1 MNKPEST
8 SKRSRKVWG
17 AALLLLCLLALVFG
31 VFGAVY
37 FEQSQPGTPQVASNQ
52 PPQPSPPTGPV
63 APAPVTQP
71 PAAAPAPENP
81 STAQAVPPRE
91 STQPQAAQ
99 TTGPAP
105 APATPQAE
113 APPSPSS
120 STAQNLAQISPSAAP
135 ANVASAAPRYW
146 VEFGAYDGAFYAD
159 RLKQSLAKL
168 GIAATVTEAP
178 GAHGR
183 KYLRVRGADQSDR
196 ANALAQLS
204 KARTALRIVPLLH
217 RVAAVSA
224 GATRAAAST
233 SARGTHWVQFGAF
246 RSPQGAERM
255 LASLRKNG
263 IQVSI
268 IKTKI
273 ISIHSLYLVRAA
285 DLPDRAAAAQIA
297 QRGSAALHSKDVL
310 IGVTPRRAGLNPR
323 APPR

>member
-37 FEQSQPGTPQVASNQ
+37 FEQSEPGTPQVASNQ
-52 PPQPSPPTGPV
+52 PPAPSPPTGPV
-63 APAPVTQP
+63 APAPVAERPAVTSPAQNNP
-71 PAAAPAPENP
+71 P
-81 STAQAVPPRE
+81 AQAVPSPE
-91 STQPQAAQ
+91 STPAQAAQ
-99 TTGPAP
+99 VTGPAP
-105 APATPQAE
+105 ATTTPAV
-113 APPSPSS
+113 PPSPSS
-120 STAQNLAQISPSAAP
+120 STAQNLAQIAPSAAP
-135 ANVASAAPRYW
+135 ADVASAAPRYW
-146 VEFGAYDGAFYAD
+146 VEFGAYDGSFYAD
-159 RLKQSLAKL
+159 RLKQSLGKL

-204 KARTALRIVPLLH
+204 KARTALRIAPLLH

-224 GATRAAAST
+224 GATRPAAST
-233 SARGTHWVQFGAF
+233 PTRGTHWVQFGAF
-246 RSPQGAERM
+246 RSPKDAERM
-255 LASLRKNG
+255 LASLRKSE
-263 IQVSI
+263 IQASV

-273 ISIHSLYLVRAA
+273 ISVRSLYLVRVA

-310 IGVTPRRAGLNPR
+310 IGETPHRAGLHPR
-323 APPR
+323 GPPR